1 MLNYSL
7 YIFFAFISFNTL
19 ISQEYKWIP
28 IDSVAE
34 KYNGTKIA
42 YKFVDLQC
50 SDSINCI
57 TIGNLNTRYPWNRVS
72 HDGGR
77 TWVTTLKD
85 TAIFYV
91 DSIGNKYTVYKPP
104 KAMCLSYPDTSLC
117 IIACDSGYI
126 WRSTDNCETWSKY
139 KLPTEWE
146 LLDLQMFNN
155 KFGAAISYYQLFLTF
170 DGGEN
175 WDSVR
180 VIIPD
185 SLFPEVFLDVMIP
198 EDSIIIMIA
207 YKKEFKDYIL
217 YSQDNGKSWE
227 VFHNLPCRV
236 SRLHF
241 FNRNRGIA
249 VGGNVIINGHYRP
262 RDAVLVTDDGCKNW
276 KVVLDSHFSESA
288 SLWKTSFYNNLK
300 GVALNYNWC
309 FWRTNDGGNTW
320 FFDDSPEYP
329 TVNDIFVD
337 MEYFK
342 ENSLMAITEQTGY
355 TYLYTNDYDNVPF
368 SEEEISSNLY
378 PNPSS
383 EKCYLKLIS
392 NINPDNSKIEIFNNL
407 GEKIITDIFKKSDNG
422 NEITYE
428 INTSNLASELYYPRF
443 FIRKIMYKIQAMK
456 NAWNYPKDLKTIV
469 AALEP
474 DIISKFSSS
483 HFSLYKNRC

>member
-227 VFHNLPCRV
+227 VF
-236 SRLHF
+236 
-241 FNRNRGIA
+241 
-249 VGGNVIINGHYRP
+249 
-262 RDAVLVTDDGCKNW
+262 
-276 KVVLDSHFSESA
+276 
-288 SLWKTSFYNNLK
+288 NNLK